1 MIMIIS
7 HVTFYVLQM
16 VGYIF
21 LVKRGKNVGCYSL
34 GINVFFNIYERIKDM
49 SLSSHTLCVLGTEF
63 SCHFGKSMQFELK

>member
-1 MIMIIS
+1 MIIS
-7 HVTFYVLQM
+7 HVSTFYVLQM

-49 SLSSHTLCVLGTEF
+49 SLSSHTLCVLGLNFHATLA
-63 SCHFGKSMQFELK
+63 SQCNLN